1 MGSRRRKS
9 VSTMKRRP
17 TKSRSRRRRSMVGA
31 AGSMVMDIAGVVA
44 GAVIA
49 KQLNKVLKFDA
60 KILAAG
66 KIALGVLLPK
76 FVKNPII
83 NSVGQGMIAVG
94 GTELIGS
101 FIPALSGADDVVLL
115 SGMDEMGQFDE
126 MGGIDTIG
134 ADISEVNGF
143 DIAEVNGF
151 DEF

>member
-17 TKSRSRRRRSMVGA
+17 TKSRRKRSMVGE